1 VRVWSPNLASGPSRP
16 PSGPDAPG
24 DGADGGDLAELDL
37 RYAPRRDARSLGE
50 PGLGEAMALA
60 LLGKPA
66 PAPPARRLVSAGTM
80 AAADVDAI
88 AAAANQR
95 HGYCARSV
103 LPLTTPPGCGAGM
116 RAEARNRMQ
125 AMRNNVRR

>member
-1 VRVWSPNLASGPSRP
+1 MR
-16 PSGPDAPG
+16 PG

-95 HGYCARSV
+95 HGYCAERTSSDD
-103 LPLTTPPGCGAGM
+103 TSGCGAGM